1 MNSLLREIEKKDNRE
16 IALVIRKVLTE
27 FGANR
32 PGFAF
37 ADPELDFM
45 FESYQNPKSIY
56 YICEVDGKIIAGAG
70 LMKLD
75 CSLDSTCELQKMYM
89 LPIFRG
95 AGLGRQLLQLCINRA
110 IDFGYRNMYLET
122 LHSMQSAQKLYLL
135 NGFQKISEPLGNTG
149 HHGCDV
155 FMLKKLY

>member
-1 MNSLLREIEKKDNRE
+1 MNYLLREIEKKDNHE
-16 IALVIRKVLTE
+16 IASVIREVLTE

-37 ADPELDFM
+37 ADPELDWM
-45 FESYQNPKSIY
+45 FEAYQNPQSIY
-56 YICEVDGKIIAGAG
+56 YICQVDGKIVAGAG

-75 CSLDSTCELQKMYM
+75 CSLDFTCELQKMYM
-89 LPIFRG
+89 LPSFRG
-95 AGLGRQLLQLCINRA
+95 RGLGNQLLQLCINRA

-122 LHSMQSAQKLYLL
+122 LHSMHSAQKLYTL
-135 NGFQKISEPLGNTG
+135 NGFEQITEPLGNTG

-155 FMLKKLY
+155 FMLKKL